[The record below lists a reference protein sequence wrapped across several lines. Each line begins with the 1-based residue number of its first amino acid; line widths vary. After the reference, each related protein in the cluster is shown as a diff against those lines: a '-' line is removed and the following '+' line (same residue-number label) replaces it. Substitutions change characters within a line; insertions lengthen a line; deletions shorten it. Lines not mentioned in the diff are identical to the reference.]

1 MDNQIA
7 LSDLETLQETMSRV
21 QEDGKRYYQT
31 PEGQKYPSV
40 TTVTGLLSR
49 DHIKL
54 WRKRVGEETANKITK
69 QATTRG
75 TRMHNIFEQYLRAEE
90 PVFFDNIM
98 ESSMFEAVQPVLDEI
113 IPIALEAGMWSD
125 SLQMAG
131 QVDCVGVW
139 GDELAIIDFKTSSKP
154 KEEYMADGWFHQM
167 TAYAIMVEE
176 LTGEVIDRIVAVVGV
191 DGGFCQVF
199 EADPREYVDKLYG
212 LRNQYRTLYGAVSY
226 THLTL
231 PTKA

>member
-75 TRMHNIFEQYLRAEE
+75 TKMHNIFEQYLRAEE
-90 PVFFDNIM
+90 PIFFDNIM

-113 IPIALEAGMWSD
+113 IPIALEAGMYSD

-176 LTGEVIDRIVAVVGV
+176 LTGEVVDTIVAVVGV
-191 DGGFCQVF
+191 DGGYCQVF

-212 LRNQYRTLYGAVSY
+212 LRNQYRTLYGV
-226 THLTL
+226 
-231 PTKA
+231 

>member
-1 MDNQIA
+1 MDNLIE
-7 LSDLETLQETMSRV
+7 LSDLERLQETMTRV

-212 LRNQYRTLYGAVSY
+212 LRNQYRTLYGV
-226 THLTL
+226 
-231 PTKA
+231 

>member
-113 IPIALEAGMWSD
+113 IPIALEAGMYSD

-191 DGGFCQVF
+191 DGGYCQVF

-212 LRNQYRTLYGAVSY
+212 LRNQYRTLYGV
-226 THLTL
+226 
-231 PTKA
+231 

>member
-7 LSDLETLQETMSRV
+7 LGDLEQLQKTMTRV

-54 WRKRVGEETANKITK
+54 WRERVGEETANKITK

-75 TRMHNIFEQYLRAEE
+75 TKMHNIFEQYLRAEE
-90 PVFFDNIM
+90 PIFFDNIM

-113 IPIALEAGMWSD
+113 VPIALEAGMWSD

-191 DGGFCQVF
+191 DGGYCQVF

-212 LRNQYRTLYGAVSY
+212 LRNQYRTLYGV
-226 THLTL
+226 
-231 PTKA
+231 

>member
-1 MDNQIA
+1 MSYKK
-7 LSDLETLQETMSRV
+7 LSSIDKDRIIEMAWEDRTPFDAILIQFSLKEQEVITLMRRELKLNSF
-21 QEDGKRYYQT
+21 
-31 PEGQKYPSV
+31 
-40 TTVTGLLSR
+40 
-49 DHIKL
+49 KL

-176 LTGEVIDRIVAVVGV
+176 LTGQPIEEVNAIVSME
-191 DGGFCQVF
+191 DGQYQVF
-199 EADPREYVDKLYG
+199 TADPKDYVESLYG
-212 LRNQYRTLYGAVSY
+212 LRQQYRTLYGV
-226 THLTL
+226 
-231 PTKA
+231 

>member
-40 TTVTGLLSR
+40 TTVTGLLSK

-90 PVFFDNIM
+90 PIFFDNIM

-113 IPIALEAGMWSD
+113 IPIALEAGMYSD

-176 LTGEVIDRIVAVVGV
+176 LTGEVVDTIVAVVGV
-191 DGGFCQVF
+191 DGGYCQVF

-212 LRNQYRTLYGAVSY
+212 LRNQYRTLYGV
-226 THLTL
+226 
-231 PTKA
+231 

>member
-40 TTVTGLLSR
+40 TTVTGLLSK

-75 TRMHNIFEQYLRAEE
+75 TKMHNIFEQYLRAEE
-90 PVFFDNIM
+90 PIFFDNIM

-113 IPIALEAGMWSD
+113 IPIALEAGMYSD

-191 DGGFCQVF
+191 DGGYCQVF

-212 LRNQYRTLYGAVSY
+212 LRNQYRTLYGV
-226 THLTL
+226 
-231 PTKA
+231 

>member
-1 MDNQIA
+1 MDNLIE
-7 LSDLETLQETMSRV
+7 LSDLERLQETMTRV

-40 TTVTGLLSR
+40 TTVTGLLSK

-75 TRMHNIFEQYLRAEE
+75 TKMHNIFEQYLRAEE
-90 PVFFDNIM
+90 PIFFDNIM

-113 IPIALEAGMWSD
+113 IPIALEAGMYSD

-191 DGGFCQVF
+191 DGGYCQVF

-212 LRNQYRTLYGAVSY
+212 LRNQYRTLYGV
-226 THLTL
+226 
-231 PTKA
+231 

>member
-1 MDNQIA
+1 MDNLIE
-7 LSDLETLQETMSRV
+7 LSDLERLKETMTRV

-54 WRKRVGEETANKITK
+54 WRKRVGEESANKITK

-212 LRNQYRTLYGAVSY
+212 LRNQYRTLYGV
-226 THLTL
+226 
-231 PTKA
+231 

>member
-7 LSDLETLQETMSRV
+7 LGDLEKLQETMSRV

-40 TTVTGLLSR
+40 TTVTGLLSK

-212 LRNQYRTLYGAVSY
+212 LRNQYRTLYGV
-226 THLTL
+226 
-231 PTKA
+231 

>member
-40 TTVTGLLSR
+40 TTVTGLLSK

-90 PVFFDNIM
+90 PIFFDNIM

-113 IPIALEAGMWSD
+113 IPIALEAGMYSD

-191 DGGFCQVF
+191 DGGYCQVF

-212 LRNQYRTLYGAVSY
+212 LRNQYRTLYGV
-226 THLTL
+226 
-231 PTKA
+231 